1 MKNTFTSLCILLL
14 AACSQAVDS
23 AKKFANCAPNSTACT
38 APQYS
43 PNTLIIFFDAQIG
56 NQALLVAIKAY
67 SAEILYEYRSMN
79 GVAIRLPNGTNLD
92 DAIRHFEQV
101 KGVLMV
107 NKDQIMQLE

>member
-14 AACSQAVDS
+14 TACSQA
-23 AKKFANCAPNSTACT
+23 
-38 APQYS
+38 
-43 PNTLIIFFDAQIG
+43 
-56 NQALLVAIKAY
+56 LLAAIKAY
-67 SAEILYEYRSMN
+67 SAEILYKYRSMN